1 MPLPALFARRFSKL
15 IIGLFL
21 CGFGIS
27 LILRSQLGLAPWD
40 VLTHG
45 LTLSTGWSFGL
56 LTNLIGACVLLLW
69 WPLRQKPG
77 LGTVLNVLLIGP
89 SAQFGLWLLTDIA
102 QPVLQWLAYA
112 SGLASFALG
121 SGLYIGARFGPG
133 PRDGLMTGLHAR
145 FGWPIWVA
153 RTGIESL
160 ALLGGWLLGGAVGL
174 GTVGFAL
181 LIGPMV
187 QRTLRWCDT
196 RLPAPDVDHRRGG

>member
-1 MPLPALFARRFSKL
+1 MPLPVLFAPRFAKL
-15 IIGLFL
+15 VLGLFL
-21 CGFGIS
+21 CGLGIS

-45 LTLSTGWSFGL
+45 LTRASGWSFGL

-77 LGTVLNVLLIGP
+77 LGTILNVLLIGP
-89 SAQFGLWLLTDIA
+89 SAQFGLWLLPA
-102 QPVLQWLAYA
+102 LAHPAMQVAAYLA
-112 SGLASFALG
+112 GLALFALG

-145 FGWPIWVA
+145 YGWPIWAA
-153 RTGIESL
+153 RTGVESL
-160 ALLGGWLLGGAVGL
+160 ALIAGWLLGGTVGL
-174 GTVGFAL
+174 GTVAFAL
-181 LIGPMV
+181 LVGPMV

-196 RLPAPDVDHRRGG
+196 PLRAPGPTPEA